1 MYLIAKI
8 RQAAALHYSSCLVV
22 KDVSKNET
30 SYLRSCEPSCEQ
42 ASSFG
47 AFSMVLGCRVFYTG
61 SEKQSQPIS
70 FELAHASENPNE
82 QKNEYTRFRLSTAYV
97 PMRHTGMFFYYFS
110 ISAALVSMPLA
121 TNIFLNSPVAQ
132 LITIVPAYVLLLLS

>member
-8 RQAAALHYSSCLVV
+8 QQAAALHYFSCLVV
-22 KDVSKNET
+22 KDVSKNDT

-47 AFSMVLGCRVFYTG
+47 AFSMVAGCRVFYTG

-70 FELAHASENPNE
+70 FELAHASENPNK
-82 QKNEYTRFRLSTAYV
+82 QKNEYTPFHLSTAYV
-97 PMRHTGMFFYYFS
+97 PMQHSPPFKWLHPHNSIAFS
-110 ISAALVSMPLA
+110 IKIL
-121 TNIFLNSPVAQ
+121 SPPKMFTV
-132 LITIVPAYVLLLLS
+132 